1 MIRAIRDLS
10 DRKRKRRLSR
20 VRVAAAENERKH
32 LARELHDEFLQFLVA
47 FKIRG
52 KLLTD
57 EADREERERA
67 WAVVADEV
75 GNAIR
80 GVKRMIRGL
89 RSPRLEEHGLVSALD
104 SLFRDARKV
113 HGVTIR
119 ASVDLER
126 VADEL
131 DPVTALALYRIVQE
145 AVGNAAAHAKVGEA
159 AVTLGLEGGMI
170 VAEIRDEGC
179 GFELSDPGEAPKE
192 GHAGVGL
199 DGMRER
205 AELAGGSLTVRTSP
219 GEGTTVRAAVPQPEM
234 ATSLARSL
242 FERRVPQALLVYAGA
257 AWALVVFT
265 AFIVDEFLLSESWP
279 AVAMVALG
287 LQLPSVAVTAWFRG
301 RPDDRAT
308 RRPAAGRL
316 AIPANLVF
324 TAFALFLVFGGA
336 NLDARTTTATV
347 EIGGERV
354 ERTVA
359 KPEFRKRTALSR
371 FTAGPGLDGD
381 EAWLTHMAPLA
392 LELDL
397 SSNDFF
403 EPVSV
408 SVFNRRMSE
417 FGLQHAGDAPLPLR
431 WAVAELLHATFI
443 VSGTVGRTGDGYRVA
458 MNIDDTDG
466 GRRISETVHEGPDF
480 LALVDEMSET
490 LGKALDLPGRDRIED
505 LPVRNRL
512 TENEEALAAFGHA
525 YANLLSDPPDR
536 EAAIE
541 GLRAAT
547 ALDPTFAV
555 AQYDLSVAYV
565 DGNRTEEA
573 IAAMESAI
581 DHVYRLPERVAFRT
595 RTEHYFL
602 TEQPEQAW
610 AVVEGWV
617 ALHPE
622 DPAGL
627 DYYSLLQWTRGD
639 WTVLISTIETRYRL
653 SPANHSLLKE
663 LASAHEHAG
672 NDELALAA
680 LERYARRMPADYT
693 GRVDL
698 ARTHRRLGAHDIAR
712 EHLERA
718 VVVDPL
724 NPVAVREL
732 ALTDLH
738 SGRFDAALAGYERAR
753 ELARTTRQKAAALDG
768 LMAYHR
774 FRGQLEDAIRTAE
787 AWRAE
792 ASGSHTPL
800 RIVQHGF
807 ADIGIYLDMG
817 RHDEALAL
825 FEELRSE
832 LGPFE
837 SGPPFFVTR
846 SKLRIALAAG
856 ETGVARSAYRAAS
869 DWIDKWG
876 ADMMRPILTGDL
888 GRIEEEDGQ
897 FALAVGHYRDA
908 MSRDP
913 TLDLHRQTG
922 RALRKMGRL
931 DEAEAEV
938 REALRLVPSDP
949 HSHLEMARVL
959 EDRGD
964 TAGAATHVRSALA
977 AWEPADAAFQP
988 ARQARAMLAE
998 LEG

>member
-1 MIRAIRDLS
+1 MIRRIRNLS

-20 VRVAAAENERKH
+20 MKVMAAENERKH

-52 KLLTD
+52 RLLVD
-57 EADREERERA
+57 ETDREERERA
-67 WAVVADEV
+67 WAVIADEIL
-75 GNAIR
+75 NAIR
-80 GVKRMIRGL
+80 GVKQMIRGL
-89 RSPRLEEHGLVSALD
+89 RSPKLERQGLVSALAT
-104 SLFRDARKV
+104 LFRDARKV

-179 GFELSDPGEAPKE
+179 GFELSDPGAAPKE

-257 AWALVVFT
+257 AWALVAFT

-301 RPDDRAT
+301 RPDDRDEA
-308 RRPAAGRL
+308 PAAGRL

-324 TAFALFLVFGGA
+324 TAFALFLLFGGA

-371 FTAGPGLDGD
+371 FNAGPGLDGD

-397 SSNDFF
+397 ASNDFF

-408 SVFNRRMSE
+408 SVFTRRMSE
-417 FGLQHAGDAPLPLR
+417 FGLRHAGDAPLPLT

-466 GRRISETVHEGPDF
+466 DRRISETVHEGPDF

-490 LGKALDLPGRDRIED
+490 LAEALDLPGRNGVED
-505 LPVRNRL
+505 LPVRQRL
-512 TENEEALAAFGHA
+512 TDDEAALAAFGRA
-525 YANLLSDPPDR
+525 YVEFLSDTVDQ
-536 EAAIE
+536 EAAIQ
-541 GLRAAT
+541 GLAAAT
-547 ALDPTFAV
+547 ELDPTFAV
-555 AQYDLSVAYV
+555 AQYRLSEAYL
-565 DGNRTEEA
+565 DDNRTEESV
-573 IAAMESAI
+573 AAMQAAI
-581 DHVYRLPERVAFRT
+581 EHLDRLPERFRL
-595 RTEHYFL
+595 EVEADYHFL
-602 TEQPEQAW
+602 MQQPERGEA
-610 AVVEGWV
+610 AIEAWV

-622 DPAGL
+622 DPAAL
-627 DYYSLLQWTRGD
+627 DYYSLMQTIRGD
-639 WTVLISTIETRYRL
+639 WEGLVRTIETRYRL
-653 SPANHSLLKE
+653 SPANHALLKE

-672 NDELALAA
+672 DRDLALAA
-680 LERYARRMPADYT
+680 LAQYARRMPADYT
-693 GRVDL
+693 GHIAL
-698 ARTHRRLGAHDIAR
+698 ARMHRDMGALRVAL

-718 VVVDPL
+718 VAIDPL
-724 NPVAVREL
+724 NPNPVGEL
-732 ALTDLH
+732 ASHDLDL
-738 SGRFDAALAGYERAR
+738 GRFEEALAGYERAG
-753 ELARTTRQKAAALDG
+753 ELARTPRQKAAALDG
-768 LMAYHR
+768 LKAYQR
-774 FRGQLEDAIRTAE
+774 FRGQLEDAIRTSE
-787 AWRAE
+787 AWLAQV
-792 ASGSHTPL
+792 SGVYAPL
-800 RIVQHGF
+800 DIDQLRF
-807 ADIGIYLDMG
+807 ADIDLYLAAG
-817 RHDEALAL
+817 RHEDAAAL
-825 FEELRSE
+825 FEALRIRLDFDAPE
-832 LGPFE
+832 NDPY
-837 SGPPFFVTR
+837 FVAR
-846 SKLRIALAAG
+846 WRMRIAL
-856 ETGVARSAYRAAS
+856 ETGDIAVARATHRDAS
-869 DWIDKWG
+869 DWVETWVGDG
-876 ADMMRPILTGDL
+876 LRPALLADL
-888 GRIEEEDGQ
+888 GRIEELDGEYE
-897 FALAVGHYRDA
+897 LAVGHYRDA
-908 MSRDP
+908 MSREP
-913 TLDLHRQTG
+913 TLDLYLQTG
-922 RALRKMGRL
+922 RVLGKMGRL
-931 DEAEAEV
+931 DEAEAEL
-938 REALRLVPSDP
+938 REALRRVPSDP
-949 HSHLEMARVL
+949 HAHLEMARVM
-959 EDRGD
+959 EARGD
-964 TAGAATHVRSALA
+964 TAGASAHLRSALA
-977 AWEPADAAFQP
+977 AWEPADASFEP
-988 ARQARAMLAE
+988 AREARAMLTE